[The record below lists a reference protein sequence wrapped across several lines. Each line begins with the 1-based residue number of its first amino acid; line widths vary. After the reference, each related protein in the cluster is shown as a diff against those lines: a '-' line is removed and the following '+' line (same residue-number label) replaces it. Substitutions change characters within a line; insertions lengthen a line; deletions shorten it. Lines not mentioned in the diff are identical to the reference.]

1 MSRINAEL
9 LYNKYAWGSRT
20 TASKDITRF
29 QSSPGAVTSYMIGQ
43 ITFVN
48 ARKLKHKSPSARF
61 SIPDFH
67 YHILRQGEIPREYL
81 IKNIRDLTGW
91 LVFIHDIRSILWN
104 SLFNNVT
111 KHFKVNLWWHYHFYE
126 IFLTLSV
133 PGNNLYDFLLTK
145 WLFHRLW
152 MM

>member
-29 QSSPGAVTSYMIGQ
+29 QSSSGAVTSYMIGQ
-43 ITFVN
+43 MTFVN
-48 ARKLKHKSPSARF
+48 ARKLKHKSLSARF

-81 IKNIRDLTGW
+81 IKNIRDLSGW
-91 LVFIHDIRSILWN
+91 LVFIFLYVQYCEIHCLIMWLNILKLIFGDITIFMKYFWRFQFQATISMI
-104 SLFNNVT
+104 
-111 KHFKVNLWWHYHFYE
+111 FY
-126 IFLTLSV
+126 
-133 PGNNLYDFLLTK
+133 
-145 WLFHRLW
+145 
-152 MM
+152 